1 MVVNPP
7 LGREIRRY
15 PQCAEKIREY
25 MTCMSD
31 QNSTGGVSRFAGS
44 FISPCAPI
52 QTEMNN
58 CLVAARKAEQK
69 EKNKKRAAE
78 LREKY
83 KDFKN
88 YEEPVKAEENK
99 TNDTSSLPEKT
110 EKSSLVVSSSSSLVD
125 KPVEQVT
132 QPVAANIEKQPVVAT
147 ASNIEKP
154 QQTQE
159 QTKNG
164 WFGGWFSK

>member
-15 PQCAEKIREY
+15 PECAEKIREY

-31 QNSTGGVSRFAGS
+31 QNSNGGVSRFAGS

-69 EKNKKRAAE
+69 QKNKERSAKM
-78 LREKY
+78 REKY

-88 YEEPVKAEENK
+88 YEEPVKTDENK
-99 TNDTSSLPEKT
+99 TDDSATLEKT
-110 EKSSLVVSSSSSLVD
+110 EKSSSVLSSSSSID

-132 QPVAANIEKQPVVAT
+132 QPAAANIEKEPVVAAAA

-154 QQTQE
+154 QQTKE